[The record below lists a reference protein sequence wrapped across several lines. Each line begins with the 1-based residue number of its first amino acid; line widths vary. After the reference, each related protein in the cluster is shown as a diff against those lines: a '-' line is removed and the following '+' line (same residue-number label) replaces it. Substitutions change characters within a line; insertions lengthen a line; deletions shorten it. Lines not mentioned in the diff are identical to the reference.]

1 MSFNR
6 YPPIKPRQTILS
18 GLTNEQLQANLAAAQ
33 QAYADLMTGGKPV
46 SVSYSQVNGA
56 RSVTYTATNKT
67 DLLNYIQLLQTQLG
81 ITRRR
86 PLRIAF
92 R

>member
-1 MSFNR
+1 MSFTR
-6 YPPIKPRQTILS
+6 YPPIKPRQTALS
-18 GLTNEQLQANLAAAQ
+18 GLSQEQLRANLAAAQ
-33 QAYADLMTGGKPV
+33 QGYHDLMIGGKPV

-56 RSVTYTATNKT
+56 RSVTYKAADKN

-81 ITRRR
+81 ITGRR
-86 PLRIAF
+86 PLRITF

>member
-1 MSFNR
+1 MTFTG

-18 GLTNEQLQANLAAAQ
+18 GLTSEQLQANLAAAQ
-33 QAYADLMTGGKPV
+33 QAYSDLMTGGKPV
-46 SVSYSQVNGA
+46 SVSYSQVNGS

-86 PLRIAF
+86 PLRIVF